1 MTGSIHRKLNILF
14 ASSVVL
20 VLLIAVSWWN
30 LLEKY
35 EQAQRSISEV
45 IQVQKNVETLRS
57 QLWVFLQFGDQDS
70 LQEVLIAQKRL
81 SGNLSD
87 TQYLDGKVD
96 NIKKLNDGLAVLIA
110 KETSVTS
117 THNLKNVVANSDI
130 EGVIQAQDLLHSRY
144 NMTVQNMVEE
154 LFYLQKMLLEDKA
167 VEQRLSLV
175 TSIFK
180 ILTFA
185 ILVCAI
191 ALMILKRF
199 RSGCKSI
206 REGIAE
212 VVNGDLD
219 SRLKPEKLD
228 SEFVEIGNVL
238 NQMKETLQQTTV
250 TKGELEL
257 EVERQVSKLRLQKE
271 QLTFLSE
278 RDPLTELYNRRACKS
293 LLENAVVKANRTG
306 YKLALLFLDLDKF
319 KVVNDT
325 KGHDVGDEL
334 LRTVALRLRN
344 NIRAS
349 DFAGRIGGDEFVVC
363 LDLLESYE
371 GVESKATQLV
381 RAIAS
386 PINIDGESISV
397 GVSIGISFFPQHT
410 RDINDMLKFADDA
423 MYTAKRSGNHVSFY
437 KPQQEKKEALSQ

>member
-35 EQAQRSISEV
+35 EKAQSAISEV
-45 IQVQKNVETLRS
+45 IEVQENVETLRS
-57 QLWVFLQFGDQDS
+57 QLWVFLQFGDQES

-81 SGNLSD
+81 SENLME

-117 THNLKNVVANSDI
+117 VHNLKNVVANSDI
-130 EGVIQAQDLLHSRY
+130 EGVVQAQDLLHSRY

-167 VEQRLSLV
+167 AEQKLNLV
-175 TSIFK
+175 TSILK
-180 ILTFA
+180 ILVFA
-185 ILVCAI
+185 VLVCAI
-191 ALMILKRF
+191 ALMILRRF

-206 REGIAE
+206 RSGIAE

-219 SRLKPEKLD
+219 SRLKTERLD
-228 SEFVEIGNVL
+228 SEFVEIGNVF

-250 TKGELEL
+250 TKEELEV
-257 EVERQVSKLRLQKE
+257 EVERQVSKLKMQKE

-278 RDPLTELYNRRACKS
+278 RDSLTELYNRRACKS
-293 LLENAVVKANRTG
+293 LFENAIVKANRTG
-306 YKLALLFLDLDKF
+306 CKLALLFLDLDKF
-319 KVVNDT
+319 KAVNDT

-334 LRTVALRLRN
+334 LRAVALRLRN

-363 LDLLESYE
+363 LDLLESYD
-371 GVESKATQLV
+371 GVEAKATQLV
-381 RAIAS
+381 DAITA
-386 PINIDGESISV
+386 PINVDGEMISI
-397 GVSIGISFFPQHT
+397 GVSIGISFFPKHT

-423 MYTAKRSGNHVSFY
+423 MYIAKRSGSHVSFY
-437 KPQQEKKEALSQ
+437 KPEQEEEEPIS